1 MDSKGY
7 KFTVTLF
14 SLVQKKVNYVA
25 HCTCTSR
32 AQKNMGS

>member
-1 MDSKGY
+1 MDSKEY

-25 HCTCTSR
+25 HCTSR
-32 AQKNMGS
+32 AQKNMGG